1 MSGQYIYSSW
11 PYCISFCTVL
21 NMHTFINFPY
31 QADLAA
37 RKVYVNVDGIGIDL
51 VSNLYGC
58 EISSGIA
65 NRWDILV
72 IIMIGCGMNY

>member
-1 MSGQYIYSSW
+1 
-11 PYCISFCTVL
+11 
-21 NMHTFINFPY
+21 MHTFINFPY

-65 NRWDILV
+65 NR
-72 IIMIGCGMNY
+72 

>member
-1 MSGQYIYSSW
+1 MY
-11 PYCISFCTVL
+11 
-21 NMHTFINFPY
+21 TFINFPY

-65 NRWDILV
+65 NR
-72 IIMIGCGMNY
+72 